1 MLIHLLSI
9 TKCIRLFEF
18 FWVPEI
24 LWKLC
29 WEGSKRILNYTK
41 WYCAT
46 CPSFQSRDP
55 KFGMQILSNQGI
67 EIDNRYIH
75 IHERKIWKENTYR
88 DEVCPGLHI
97 FQIGSHMFPAHTRI
111 IADHGNASD
120 LCFRFTSQ
128 KQGNNIKGFKAL
140 FERPLVSIPHLE
152 GNNTT
157 SILVSMW
164 QDYHVL
170 GSVPDH
176 RSHMFG

>member
-75 IHERKIWKENTYR
+75 IHESKKYGKKI
-88 DEVCPGLHI
+88 
-97 FQIGSHMFPAHTRI
+97 HTEMRFAQAFI
-111 IADHGNASD
+111 SSKLVVI
-120 LCFRFTSQ
+120 CFR
-128 KQGNNIKGFKAL
+128 L
-140 FERPLVSIPHLE
+140 IPE
-152 GNNTT
+152 
-157 SILVSMW
+157 
-164 QDYHVL
+164 
-170 GSVPDH
+170 
-176 RSHMFG
+176 